1 MRTLT
6 SRVLATIV
14 TAVLAFASLTL
25 MATPASAAVVLNA
38 NGVSLNFNE
47 GTQTVTVI
55 AGSTGNA
62 KGKAAG
68 DIVKYANVATISSTV
83 VDAVIETVS
92 VSGAT
97 ISNYDGGSAIGS
109 APAMFQSDVSTSG
122 AGSVIYK
129 YSFYVGGTYT
139 GVGTGTPVILQN
151 VYINSYDLDASSP
164 GNSYQYTEFTGV
176 QAYTLSTNTTLNVS
190 SSGNLLQFKYNGTDG
205 NANYG
210 TTSGSYTKGRV
221 QVRYDNLSVISIKI
235 GTDAT
240 GSGGTSYFALD
251 FSVGLPWTEGSTT
264 VSTATTTNSFNAPPT
279 SSNDSKTVTA
289 ATATFIDAA
298 DFGTY
303 SDPDLNPFVSVSIET
318 LPAGGTLQWYNGS
331 VWVNVTVGQV
341 ISFTDFDN
349 NKLRYTSAAQT
360 SSDSFTFKVSDGLA
374 SSASAYTLSLTV
386 TGGGQAQTAQV
397 ITYAQPADQLLSGNT
412 LTVAPT
418 ADSGLTVS
426 LTSTTLSVCTVSGF
440 VITFVSLG
448 NCSTTASQAG
458 DSTYSAAANVSRTFA
473 ITNPQTITFA
483 QPVDQLLSAATLTVA
498 PTASSGLTVSLTS
511 TTPSVCTVNAFVV
524 TFVAN
529 GACTIA
535 AAQAGNST
543 YSAATTVNR
552 TFNITTPGANPP
564 ATLPDAPDIDPIG
577 GVTRATTPIT
587 LPAPTNRGTSGANCL
602 IDPAD
607 TFCKTTVTIRGK
619 GTFTLNPDGT
629 VKFQAVSGFFGT
641 VIVDYRVTDGFGRFD
656 LAPVTVE
663 VLRPLPSS
671 IAPTSGSTL
680 INTTIRLY
688 PAANIFTPGKGSMC
702 LVDPADQV
710 CKARVALPGMGV
722 FTLNPDGSVDFVPEK
737 DFVGEARVQLRVTDE
752 LGKSLEAP
760 IVVRVTEEPGSQ
772 NGTTK
777 GTTPVVLTPEKP
789 LEKGGQVCLI
799 DPSDSLCKTVVTIA
813 NVGTWTQAKDG
824 TVKFV
829 AVAGYVGKTTV
840 TQRFTRAAMPS
851 KFTPFSVSVSKTR
864 GPVTITISG
873 FADGSPVLT
882 KAIKA
887 KINAFLRAHS
897 DYKNVFC
904 IGYTEGPTVLKTDA
918 ALSKARAVNGCGYV
932 KSGLGKKLVVKS
944 VTASQGLIEADE
956 YRRITITLTD

>member
-1 MRTLT
+1 MRAQLKGLVSALLT
-6 SRVLATIV
+6 AM
-14 TAVLAFASLTL
+14 L
-25 MATPASAAVVLNA
+25 MVMSMAIAPVAANAAVILNA
-38 NGVSLNFNE
+38 NGVNLNFNE
-47 GTQTVTVI
+47 STQTVTSI
-55 AGSTGNA
+55 SGSGTG
-62 KGKAAG
+62 KTQG
-68 DIVKYANVATISSTV
+68 DIIKYAGVATISSTV
-83 VDAVIETVS
+83 VDAVIETTS

-97 ISNYDGGSAIGS
+97 ISAYDGGNAVSS
-109 APAMFQSDVSTSG
+109 APDMFQSNVSTSG
-122 AGSVIYK
+122 AGHVIYK
-129 YSFYVGGTYT
+129 YSFFVGGTYT

-164 GNSYQYTEFTGV
+164 GNSYQFTEFTGV
-176 QAYTLSTNTTLNVS
+176 QAYTLSNNTALTVS
-190 SSGNLLQFKYNGTDG
+190 SSSNLLQFKYNGADG
-205 NANYG
+205 NNANYG

-221 QVRYDNLSVISIKI
+221 QVRYDNLSVISVKI

-264 VSTATTTNSFNAPPT
+264 VSTTTTTNSYNAAPT
-279 SSNDSKTVTA
+279 STNDSKTVTA
-289 ATATFIDAA
+289 ATATFITPA

-303 SDPDLNPFVSVSIET
+303 ADADLNPFVSVSIET

-331 VWVNVTVGQV
+331 AWVNVTVGQV
-341 ISFTDFDN
+341 ISYVDFDN
-349 NKLRYTSAAQT
+349 SKLRYTSAAQT
-360 SSDSFTFKVSDGLA
+360 SSDSFTFKVSDGLL
-374 SSASAYTLSLTV
+374 SSAAAYTLSLTV

-397 ITYAQPADQLLSGNT
+397 ITYNQPADQLLTGNT

-418 ADSGLTVS
+418 ADSGLTVT
-426 LTSTTLSVCTVSGF
+426 LTSTTPSVCTVSGF
-440 VITFVSLG
+440 VITFVTLG

-458 DSTYSAAANVSRTFA
+458 DSTYSAATNVSRTFA
-473 ITNPQTITFA
+473 ITNPQTITFT
-483 QPVDQLLSAATLTVA
+483 QPVDQLLSAASLTVA
-498 PTASSGLTVSLTS
+498 PTASSGLTVALTS
-511 TTPSVCTVNAFVV
+511 TTPSVCTVSGFVV

-529 GACTIA
+529 GACTLS
-535 AAQAGNST
+535 AAQAGNAT
-543 YSAATTVNR
+543 YSPATTVNR

-564 ATLPDAPDIDPIG
+564 AALPDAPDIDPIS

-607 TFCKTTVTIRGK
+607 TFCKATVTIRAK
-619 GTFTLNPDGT
+619 GTFTLNADGS
-629 VKFQAVSGFFGT
+629 VKFQAVDQFFGT
-641 VIVDYRVTDGFGRFD
+641 LVVQYRVTDGFGRFD
-656 LAPVTVE
+656 IASVTVE

-688 PAANIFTPGKGSMC
+688 PAPNIFTPGKGSIC
-702 LVDPADQV
+702 LVDPADLV
-710 CKARVALPGMGV
+710 CKTRVVLPGMGT

-737 DFVGEARVQLRVTDE
+737 DFVGEAKVQLRVTDE

-760 IVVRVTEEPGSQ
+760 IIVRVTDEPGSQ

-799 DPSDSLCKTVVTIA
+799 DPTDNVCKTVVKLPNI
-813 NVGTWTQAKDG
+813 GTWTQAKDG

-829 AVAGYVGKTTV
+829 AVSGYTGNTTV
-840 TQRFTRAAMPS
+840 MQRFTRASMPS
-851 KFTPFSVSVSKTR
+851 KFTPFSVSVGKVR

-882 KAIKA
+882 SAIKA

-932 KSGLGKKLVVKS
+932 KSGLGKKLIVKS
-944 VTASQGLIEADE
+944 VTASQGLIEADQ